1 MKITEYGKLVRKAR
15 LDASITMLQMADEME
30 VAPSYLS
37 ALEVGRKKIP
47 AAFVQRVRE
56 FFSQKGIEVPGLG
69 TAAEVSNNKAVSIE
83 GLSCGQQFLIA
94 GLARQTLDDDEV
106 KKVQDFLQ
114 KLREVR
120 SGGDKA

>member
-15 LDASITMLQMADEME
+15 LDASMTMREMADEME

-37 ALEVGRKKIP
+37 ALEVGRKKVP
-47 AAFVQRVRE
+47 ATFVQRVLE
-56 FFSQKGIEVPGLG
+56 FFKSRGIEIPGLVA
-69 TAAEVSNNKAVSIE
+69 AAEVSNKAVSIE

-94 GLARQTLDDDEV
+94 GLARQALDDDEV

-120 SGGDKA
+120 SGGDEA